1 MKRGHNMAS
10 DLNKEAIL
18 KKAKEHEREY
28 RWLEAAKSYKSVL
41 RSESRTGSSA
51 AEIWQRIG
59 FCFNQGSRQTEN
71 IEEFK
76 KRRQLA
82 VDAYKNAA
90 KFFKK
95 EDSKNQ
101 GRSEQCNALAE
112 FSRSWLA
119 PNLSKKEKILEECC
133 TFGNMAL
140 EAFTK
145 IGDEINYIK
154 MCNNLLLCLF
164 ERISI
169 APNQKEKQSI
179 AQEGICRGNEAI
191 SVLLNM
197 PECIENKSELLLANS
212 LTSLHSWYAANINER
227 EEDRKKLANKSL
239 KHSEKAMELSNEI
252 DNPYHIAMSRW
263 AAALS
268 TLYFTKE
275 IESSLEYAKE
285 MLQQGLTVNDNY
297 IKGIAS
303 YILTHVTD
311 WIAAKEANPEK
322 KREYYT
328 KIIKY
333 SQDAVRHLQP
343 VSQDYHIAETY
354 MFYTESHTHLGLEV
368 EIEIEGKRALLK
380 KAVEIGRK
388 GLEHAVK
395 SGYPDA
401 FVPTL
406 HALSKAL
413 HSYSNLVQRKG
424 EKIKLL
430 EEALGHRK
438 EYIKIVDNAFPS
450 YTWAVGVGKNYAGLI
465 EAELA
470 RLETDKDK
478 KIALLANA
486 VSDMK
491 DAISYCTKWIRS
503 RPVQFGGSIIPVIAE
518 FENMFGGVLNELY
531 LLTKDEGD
539 LTQAIAVYHSAA
551 ERFKG
556 VKLPSRAAE
565 SYWKIARIQDILGEN
580 QKASKNFE
588 NAFAEY
594 KVASRRLPHFVE
606 FYLDHAVYMK
616 AWSEIEAAK
625 SAHKEKDYTVATKKF
640 ENTANLLKQTKLWNY
655 LSSNFLAWSLMEKA
669 EYLSRKENSAKSIK
683 SFKKANELFREA
695 HRAIRVELN
704 RIESTDEKDLARRL
718 IKASRSRKKFCLGR
732 IAVEEAKSLD
742 RVGNHLASARK
753 YGDAAEIF
761 QEIAEVVS
769 GQTFRELKPLI
780 FLCQAWQK
788 MMTAE
793 ARASPIKYEE
803 AASLFKQAKEY
814 ALDQQTSLLALAH
827 SSFCSAL
834 EAGTEFELTRDPIMI
849 STTRKHME
857 AASNYYLK
865 AGFKSASEY
874 AKATKRLFDA
884 YAYINNAKKETD
896 PKKEARYYIMAEK
909 VLKLSAEAYKKAKHP
924 EKIKQVR
931 KLLKNVKV
939 EKELA
944 ESLTKVL
951 HAPTVTSSTS
961 SFTMLTPSEETAV
974 GLEKFEHA
982 EIQAKLLQPKK
993 EIRVGEAFDL
1003 ELQIVNMGKE
1013 PVLLTR
1019 IEEIFPSDFQLIA
1032 KPDYCD
1038 LIDTYLDM
1046 KGKRLEPLKTE
1057 EIKLTLKSFDIG
1069 TFQIKPRIVCVDE
1082 IGNQIFRGLDAL
1094 EIAVA
1099 EIVFPD
1105 CISIGCKELDNLL
1118 LGGIPEN
1125 YSVILTSPSCDERDL
1140 MIKRFLEAGVKEG
1153 QVTFHITVELRGVKT
1168 LAEEF
1173 QSNFHLFICNPK
1185 ADMMVES
1192 LPNVYKLKS
1201 VSDLTDI
1208 DIALTR
1214 AFRKLDASFKSPRR
1228 ACIEIVSDVLLR
1240 HKAVTTRRWLTGLIP
1255 DLRSKGFT
1263 TLAVMNPMM
1272 HPPDQVHAI
1281 LGLFDGE
1288 INIYEI
1294 ETKTGSEKFL
1304 RIKKMYNRIY
1314 VKRALS
1320 LKKWK

>member
-1 MKRGHNMAS
+1 MAS
-10 DLNKEAIL
+10 DRNEEAIL
-18 KKAKEHEREY
+18 KKAKENEREY
-28 RWLEAAKSYKSVL
+28 RWLEAARSYKSL
-41 RSESRTGSSA
+41 LLSESRTGSSA
-51 AEIWQRIG
+51 AEIWQRMG
-59 FCFNQGSRQTEN
+59 FCFNKGSRQTDN

-76 KRRQLA
+76 KLRQSA

-95 EDSKNQ
+95 DSKNE
-101 GRSEQCNALAE
+101 GGSEQCNALAE
-112 FSRSWLA
+112 FSRSWLE
-119 PNLSKKEKILEECC
+119 PNLSKKEKTLEECR
-133 TFGNMAL
+133 TFANMAL
-140 EAFTK
+140 EAFKK
-145 IGDEINYIK
+145 IGDEINYVK
-154 MCNNLLLCLF
+154 MCNQLLLCLF
-164 ERISI
+164 ERIPI

-179 AQEGICRGNEAI
+179 TQEGISRGNEAI
-191 SVLLNM
+191 SILSNM

-227 EEDRKKLANKSL
+227 EEDRKNLADKSL
-239 KHSEKAMELSNEI
+239 KHSEKAMELSDEI
-252 DNPYHIAMSRW
+252 DDPYYTAMSRW
-263 AAALS
+263 AVALS

-275 IESSLEYAKE
+275 IESSVGYAEE
-285 MLQQGLTVNDNY
+285 MLQQGLTANDNY

-311 WIAAKEANPEK
+311 WIAAKEVNPEK

-333 SQDAVRHLQP
+333 SQDAVQHLQL

-354 MFYTESHTHLGLEV
+354 LFYTESYTHLGLEV

-388 GLEHAVK
+388 GLEHAAK

-438 EYIKIVDNAFPS
+438 EYIKIVDSAFPS
-450 YTWAVGVGKNYAGLI
+450 YIWNVGVGKNYAGLI

-470 RLETDKDK
+470 RLETDKAK
-478 KIALLANA
+478 KIALFANA
-486 VSDMK
+486 VSDIK
-491 DAISYCTKWIRS
+491 DAISYCAKWIRS
-503 RPVQFGGSIIPVIAE
+503 RPVQFGGSTIPVVAE
-518 FENMFGGVLNELY
+518 YENTFGGVLNELY
-531 LLTKDEGD
+531 LLTKDEKY
-539 LTQAIAVYHSAA
+539 LTQAIKVYHSAS

-556 VKLPSRAAE
+556 VNLPSRAAE

-580 QKASKNFE
+580 QKASENFE

-594 KVASRRLPHFVE
+594 KAASRRLPHFAE
-606 FYLDHAVYMK
+606 FYLDHAAYMK

-625 SAHKEKDYTVATKKF
+625 LAHKEKDYTVAAKKY
-640 ENTANLLKQTKLWNY
+640 ENTANLLEQTKLWSY
-655 LSSNFLAWSLMEKA
+655 LSSNFLAWSFMEKA

-704 RIESTDEKDLARRL
+704 KIESTDEKDLASRL
-718 IKASRSRKKFCLGR
+718 IKASRSRTKFCVGR

-742 RVGNHLASARK
+742 RGGDHMASAKK
-753 YGDAAEIF
+753 YGYAAEIF
-761 QEIAEVVS
+761 QEIAEVES
-769 GQTFRELKPLI
+769 GQTLRELKPLI

-793 ARASPIKYEE
+793 ARTSPIMYEE
-803 AASLFKQAKEY
+803 AASLFKQAKKY

-834 EAGTEFELTRDPIMI
+834 EAGTEFEITREPLMI
-849 STTRKHME
+849 STSRKHME

-884 YAYINNAKKETD
+884 YAYINSAKKETD

-909 VLKLSAEAYKKAKHP
+909 VLNLSVEAYKKAKHP
-924 EKIKQVR
+924 EKVKQVR
-931 KLLKNVKV
+931 QLLKNVKE

-944 ESLTKVL
+944 ESLSKVL
-951 HAPTVTSSTS
+951 HAPIVTSSTS
-961 SFTMLTPSEETAV
+961 SFAMLTPSEETAV
-974 GLEKFEHA
+974 GLEKFEHV
-982 EIQAKLLQPKK
+982 EIQAKLIQPKK
-993 EIRVGEAFDL
+993 KIRVREDFDL
-1003 ELQIVNMGKE
+1003 ELQVVNMGKE

-1019 IEEIFPSDFQLIA
+1019 VEEILPSDFQLVA

-1038 LIDTYLDM
+1038 FIDTHLDM
-1046 KGKRLEPLKTE
+1046 KGKQLEPLKTE
-1057 EIKLTLKSFDIG
+1057 EIKITLKPFDIG
-1069 TFQIKPRIVCVDE
+1069 TFQIKPKIVCVDE
-1082 IGNQIFRGLDAL
+1082 IGNQIFRGLDPL
-1094 EIAVA
+1094 EIVVS
-1099 EIVFPD
+1099 EMVLPD
-1105 CISIGCKELDNLL
+1105 RISLGCKELDSLL

-1140 MIKRFLEAGVKEG
+1140 LIERFLEVGVKAG
-1153 QVTFHITVELRGVKT
+1153 QIAFHITVELRGVKT

-1192 LPNVYKLKS
+1192 LPNVYKLKG
-1201 VSDLTDI
+1201 VADITDI

-1214 AFRKLDASFKSPRR
+1214 AFRKLDASCKGPRR

-1255 DLRSKGFT
+1255 DLKSKGFT
-1263 TLAVMNPMM
+1263 TLAVMNPLM

-1288 INIYEI
+1288 INIYER

-1304 RIKKMYNRIY
+1304 RIKKLYNKIY
-1314 VKRALS
+1314 VERALS

>member
-1 MKRGHNMAS
+1 MAS
-10 DLNKEAIL
+10 DRNKNALL

-28 RWLEAAKSYKSVL
+28 KWLKAAKSYKSIL
-41 RSESRTGSSA
+41 RSESQTGSSA
-51 AEIWQRIG
+51 AEIWQKIG
-59 FCFNQGSRQTEN
+59 FCFNKGSRQTDN
-71 IEEFK
+71 IKEFQK
-76 KRRQLA
+76 LKQLA
-82 VDAYKNAA
+82 AEAYKNAA
-90 KFFKK
+90 KLFK
-95 EDSKNQ
+95 EGSKNE
-101 GRSEQCNALAE
+101 GRIEQCTAIAE
-112 FSRSWLA
+112 FTRSWLA
-119 PNLSKKEKILEECC
+119 PNLSKKEKSLEECC
-133 TFGNMAL
+133 TFANMAL
-140 EAFTK
+140 EAFKK
-145 IGDEINYIK
+145 IGDETNYVK
-154 MCNNLLLCLF
+154 MCNQLLFCLF

-169 APNQKEKQSI
+169 APNEKEKQSVT
-179 AQEGICRGNEAI
+179 QEGICRGNETI

-227 EEDRKKLANKSL
+227 EEDRKNLANKSL
-239 KHSEKAMELSNEI
+239 KFSEKAMELANEV
-252 DNPYHIAMSRW
+252 DDPYHTAMSRW

-285 MLQQGLTVNDNY
+285 MLQQGLTLNDNY

-303 YILTHVTD
+303 YILTHVID

-333 SQDAVRHLQP
+333 SQDAIRHLQL

-354 MFYTESHTHLGLEV
+354 LFYTESYTHLGLEV
-368 EIEIEGKRALLK
+368 EIELEGKRALLK
-380 KAVEIGRK
+380 KAVKIGRK

-395 SGYPDA
+395 SSYPDA
-401 FVPTL
+401 FIPTL
-406 HALSKAL
+406 HSLSKAL
-413 HSYSNLVQRKG
+413 QSYSNLVQGKG
-424 EKIKLL
+424 EQIRLL
-430 EEALGHRK
+430 EEALGYRK
-438 EYIKIVDNAFPS
+438 EYIKIVDSAFPS
-450 YTWAVGVGKNYAGLI
+450 YTWGVGVGKNYAGLI

-470 RLETDKDK
+470 RLEKDNDK
-478 KIALLANA
+478 KIALLKNA

-491 DAISYCTKWIRS
+491 DAISYCTKWILS
-503 RPVQFGGSIIPVIAE
+503 RPEQFGGSTIPVVAE
-518 FENMFGGVLNELY
+518 YENMFGGVLNELY
-531 LLTKDEGD
+531 LLIKDKKY
-539 LTQAIAVYHSAA
+539 LTQAIEVYHIAS

-556 VKLPSRAAE
+556 VNLPSRAAE

-625 SAHKEKDYTVATKKF
+625 SAHKEKDYTVATKKY
-640 ENTANLLKQTKLWNY
+640 ENTANLLKNTKLWSY

-669 EYLSRKENSAKSIK
+669 EYLSRKENSAKAIE

-695 HRAIRVELN
+695 HRAIRVELS
-704 RIESTDEKDLARRL
+704 RIENTDEKDLARKL
-718 IKASRSRKKFCLGR
+718 IKASRSRTKFCLGR

-742 RVGNHLASARK
+742 RVGDHMASARK
-753 YGDAAEIF
+753 YGYAAKIF
-761 QEIAEVVS
+761 QEIAEVES
-769 GQTFRELKPLI
+769 GQTLRELKPLI
-780 FLCQAWQK
+780 FLCKAWQK

-793 ARASPIKYEE
+793 ARASPIMYEE
-803 AASLFKQAKEY
+803 AATLFKQAKEY
-814 ALDQQTSLLALAH
+814 ALDQQTSLLSLAH

-834 EAGTEFELTRDPIMI
+834 EAGTEFEITRDPIMI

-884 YAYINNAKKETD
+884 YTYINNAKKETD
-896 PKKEARYYIMAEK
+896 PKKEARYYVMAEK
-909 VLKLSAEAYKKAKHP
+909 VLKLSAEAYEKAKHP
-924 EKIKQVR
+924 EKIKHVQH
-931 KLLKNVKV
+931 LLKNVKE

-944 ESLTKVL
+944 ESLGEVL

-974 GLEKFEHA
+974 GLEKFEHV
-982 EIQAKLLQPKK
+982 EIQAKLIQPKK
-993 EIRVGEAFDL
+993 EIRFGEDFDL
-1003 ELQIVNMGKE
+1003 ELQIVNMGKN

-1019 IEEIFPSDFQLIA
+1019 VEEIFPSDFQLVA

-1038 LIDTYLDM
+1038 FIDTYLDM

-1057 EIKLTLKSFDIG
+1057 EVKLTLKSFDIG
-1069 TFQIKPRIVCVDE
+1069 TFQIKPRIICVDE
-1082 IGNQIFRGLDAL
+1082 MGNQIFRGLNPL
-1094 EIAVA
+1094 EIVVS
-1099 EIVFPD
+1099 EIMLPNR
-1105 CISIGCKELDNLL
+1105 IPLGCKELDSLL

-1140 MIKRFLEAGVKEG
+1140 LIERFLEAGVKAG
-1153 QVTFHITVELRGVKT
+1153 QITFHITVELKGVKT

-1185 ADMMVES
+1185 SDMMIES
-1192 LPNVYKLKS
+1192 LPNVYKLKD
-1201 VSDLTDI
+1201 VTDLTDI

-1214 AFRKLDASFKSPRR
+1214 ACRKLDASCKDPRR

-1255 DLRSKGFT
+1255 DLKSKGFI
-1263 TLAVMNPMM
+1263 TLAVMNPLM

-1304 RIKKMYNRIY
+1304 RIKKMYNKIY
-1314 VKRALS
+1314 VERALS
-1320 LKKWK
+1320 LKKLK